1 MALRNKQLFIDKMN
15 RIDGKLKTIRVM
27 STRQGTTVQDIH
39 KILDEVEELMTDLED
54 MVERE
59 ETVYGR

>member
-1 MALRNKQLFIDKMN
+1 MRNKQLFVEKMN

-39 KILDEVEELMTDLED
+39 NILDQIDSEMSDLSS
-54 MVERE
+54 MIERE

>member
-1 MALRNKQLFIDKMN
+1 MKNKQLLVEKLN
-15 RIDGKLKTIRVM
+15 RIEGKLKAIRVM

-39 KILDEVEELMTDLED
+39 KLLDEIDELMETVED

>member
-39 KILDEVEELMTDLED
+39 KLLDEVEELMTDLED

>member
-1 MALRNKQLFIDKMN
+1 MRNKQLFVEKMN

-27 STRQGTTVQDIH
+27 ATRQGTTVQDIH
-39 KILDEVEELMTDLED
+39 NILDQIDSEMGDLSS
-54 MVERE
+54 MIERE

>member
-1 MALRNKQLFIDKMN
+1 MKNKQLLVEKLN
-15 RIDGKLKTIRVM
+15 RIDGKLKAIRVM

-39 KILDEVEELMTDLED
+39 KLLDEIDELMETVED

>member
-1 MALRNKQLFIDKMN
+1 MRNKQLFVEKMN

-27 STRQGTTVQDIH
+27 TTRQGTTVQDIH
-39 KILDEVEELMTDLED
+39 TILDQIDSEMGDLSS
-54 MVERE
+54 MIERE

>member
-1 MALRNKQLFIDKMN
+1 MRNKQLFLDKMS
-15 RIDGKLKTIRVM
+15 RIDGKLKAIRVM

-39 KILDEVEELMTDLED
+39 KLLDEIGEQMDDLST
-54 MVERE
+54 MIERE

>member
-39 KILDEVEELMTDLED
+39 KLLDEVDTLMTDLED